1 MAGILNSKQRIMDVL
16 VTSNGRRQ
24 IADGTFKIEYAS
36 FSDHGV
42 FYRDDGTGIADDAG
56 SRVMFESY
64 ASNSDVIIPEINS
77 HNAVSMDTSSGKK
90 IVDGSVVAEGD
101 GSFHQRQAIFL
112 SGSVDVFSSSNDV
125 IQSAID
131 NFDRLQVIGTKNT
144 STGNEYFKLSP
155 NEITFQPPE
164 GLLSMNVN
172 SIPAMWACE
181 ITNSQPQ
188 FKYMSP
194 VYESDGF
201 EYPMSTYTKLT
212 SEPTKNFSEL
222 KSSIEGSAHSF
233 SEVDISTSDSITNL
247 LIQCFEIEESEIKK
261 LVMINYGSFYDD
273 AGVFQGSVYH
283 LGKLY
288 RDSQNIPKFIR
299 LMSVLFE

>member
-42 FYRDDGTGIADDAG
+42 FYRNDGAGVADDAG
-56 SRVMFESY
+56 SRIMFESY

-77 HNAVSMDTSSGKK
+77 HNAVSMDTSSGKT
-90 IVDGSVVAEGD
+90 IIDGSVVAAEGA
-101 GSFHQRQAIFL
+101 SHLQSVFL
-112 SGSVDVFSSSNDV
+112 SGSVDVFSSSIDV
-125 IQSAID
+125 IQSAIE

-144 STGNEYFKLSP
+144 GTPSEYFNLST
-155 NEITFQPPE
+155 NEITFSPPTD
-164 GLLSMNVN
+164 LISMNID
-172 SIPAMWACE
+172 SIPAMWASE
-181 ITNSQPQ
+181 ISNSQPQ
-188 FKYMSP
+188 FKYMAP
-194 VYESDGF
+194 VYESHGN
-201 EYPMSTYTKLT
+201 EYPMATYTKLT
-212 SEPTKNFSEL
+212 SEPTRNFSDL
-222 KSSIEGSAHSF
+222 KTNLETSAHESR
-233 SEVDISTSDSITNL
+233 EIDISTSDGVTNL
-247 LIQCFEIEESEIKK
+247 LIQCFEIEGAEIKK
-261 LVMINYGSFYDD
+261 LAMINYGSYFDD
-273 AGVFQGSVYH
+273 SGVYQGSIYH